1 MDVTSRGRV
10 ALSKRT
16 PDLAARHGFPAGLF
30 WGLIWMTA
38 IACVAVAQATTVKR
52 MTLSEVVRAAEVIVA
67 GEVASIDDSVWD
79 AERSMPYTEVVFFVN
94 RALKG
99 EVGAG
104 QELRLRFQGGT
115 APNGL
120 TLTVSGMPTF
130 RPHQRV
136 VVVRCRWNGRAE
148 GLPAGGLVAGPL
160 PAPSGRWRSVGHRP
174 RRARGRG
181 YRRRRWAAGGE
192 TGGRGRG
199 GRDSADL
206 GSTRV
211 GGTPGARRRQVLR
224 ADDACGNRRGV
235 SAAHGGGL

>member
-1 MDVTSRGRV
+1 MDVTSRGGM

-16 PDLAARHGFPAGLF
+16 PDLAARHWFPAGLF
-30 WGLIWMTA
+30 WGLICMIA

-79 AERSMPYTEVVFFVN
+79 AERGMPYTEVVFLVN

-130 RPHQRV
+130 RLHQRV
-136 VVVRCRWNGRAE
+136 V
-148 GLPAGGLVAGPL
+148 LF
-160 PAPSGRWRSVGHRP
+160 
-174 RRARGRG
+174 
-181 YRRRRWAAGGE
+181 AAGG
-192 TGGRGRG
+192 TGEQR
-199 GRDSADL
+199 ACPL
-206 GSTRV
+206 V
-211 GGTPGARRRQVLR
+211 GWWQGLYRLRPG
-224 ADDACGNRRGV
+224 
-235 SAAHGGGL
+235 GGGLSVTDHAGRAVVGVDDVDRQRVARLADVGEAGATGLTLEAFASAVLRELRDSRR

>member
-16 PDLAARHGFPAGLF
+16 PDVAARHGFPAGLF
-30 WGLIWMTA
+30 WGLICATA

-79 AERSMPYTEVVFFVN
+79 AERGMPYTEVVFLVN
-94 RALKG
+94 RAIKG

-130 RPHQRV
+130 RLHQRV
-136 VVVRCRWNGRAE
+136 V
-148 GLPAGGLVAGPL
+148 LF
-160 PAPSGRWRSVGHRP
+160 
-174 RRARGRG
+174 
-181 YRRRRWAAGGE
+181 AAGG
-192 TGGRGRG
+192 TGEQR
-199 GRDSADL
+199 ACPL
-206 GSTRV
+206 V
-211 GGTPGARRRQVLR
+211 GWWQGLYRLRPG
-224 ADDACGNRRGV
+224 
-235 SAAHGGGL
+235 GGGLSVTDHAGRAVVGVDDVDGQRLARLGDVGEAGATALTLEAFASAVLRELRDSRR